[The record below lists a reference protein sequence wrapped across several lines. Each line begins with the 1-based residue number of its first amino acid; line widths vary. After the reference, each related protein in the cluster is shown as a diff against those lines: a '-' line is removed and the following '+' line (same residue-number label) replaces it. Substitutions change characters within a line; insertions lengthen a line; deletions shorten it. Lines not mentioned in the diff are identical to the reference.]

1 MVELLF
7 NIVLVL
13 FGLVDKVGV
22 CFGAVA
28 SIGTATSDTIST
40 LKESIKWVKLVT
52 YMVKTATKMFF
63 SPNFWSDPSKIS
75 FLGKMMKD
83 VRNHSYEVDKLKEIS
98 FTHSKDAVSK
108 TIGTQGCLDLDVL
121 VPPVMAIGEA
131 IPLVVKPLLSIF
143 SFLTPILGGASPS
156 PPSKAAPGGFAVDD
170 NALNS
175 KYNKLKNEPIN
186 LGGMGKSDK
195 DSLSKC
201 PRIL

>member
-7 NIVLVL
+7 NIVLLL
-13 FGLVDKVGV
+13 FGMVDKVGV
-22 CFGAVA
+22 CFGAA
-28 SIGTATSDTIST
+28 SSIGTATSDTIST

-98 FTHSKDAVSK
+98 FTHSQDAVSK
-108 TIGTQGCLDLDVL
+108 TIGTKGCLDLDVMI
-121 VPPVMAIGEA
+121 PPIMGIGEA
-131 IPLVVKPLLSIF
+131 IPAVVQPLIKIF

-156 PPSKAAPGGFAVDD
+156 GPSKNSPGSFAVDS
-170 NALNS
+170 NALDS
-175 KYNKLKNEPIN
+175 KYNKLKNEPVS
-186 LGGMGKSDK
+186 LGGASKK
-195 DSLSKC
+195 DNDSSSKC
-201 PRIL
+201 PRII